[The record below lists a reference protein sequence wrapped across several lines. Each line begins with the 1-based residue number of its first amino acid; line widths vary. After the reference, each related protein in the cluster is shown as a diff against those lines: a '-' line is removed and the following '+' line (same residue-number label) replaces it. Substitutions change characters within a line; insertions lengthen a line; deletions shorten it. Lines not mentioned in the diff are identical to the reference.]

1 MNSAIRKVIFFVA
14 LVGLAYIS
22 HARMIKPANIEM
34 ANQRAKLLEKQAKL
48 EKLNSAPEA
57 AEDLEEQ
64 LGRLSKAVTFFESKL
79 PPASQ
84 IDAVLQNVTVIARK
98 NNLTSKAIRTLKTKQ
113 NNGYIE
119 LPLKMELVGDFTSYY
134 SFLLEL
140 EQLDRIT
147 KIRELSLKKAEKE
160 QGQVEVSFIVSI
172 FFQDIDA

>member
-1 MNSAIRKVIFFVA
+1 MNSTIRKVVFFVA

-22 HARMIKPANIEM
+22 HARMIKPANLEM
-34 ANQRAKLLEKQAKL
+34 ANQRAKLLGKQAKL

-57 AEDLEEQ
+57 TEELTGQLE
-64 LGRLSKAVTFFESKL
+64 RLSEAVTFFESKL

-98 NNLTSKAIRTLKTKQ
+98 NNLTSKVIRTLKTKQ

-119 LPLKMELVGDFTSYY
+119 LPLKMELSGDFNAYY

-147 KIRELSLKKAEKE
+147 KIRDLSLKKVSKE
-160 QGQVEVSFIVSI
+160 QGQIEASFIISI
-172 FFQDIDA
+172 FFQDVDA